1 VGQGATVAADNGSA
15 YGAGATVAA
24 GHTNAAAFGAGATT
38 QRANQQMFGTA
49 RNTYTMPGVTSGAS
63 RSAQSG
69 PTQLVTTDANGNL
82 ASDNG
87 STFRHIDENQSGVAM
102 AIAMQNPD
110 LTGNERFG
118 VAANW
123 GTFESANGL
132 GVALM
137 GVLGHNFLS
146 QNDRVSVSG
155 GFGVGFEEGRGDDAF
170 RPRRLAV
177 DALGTATR

>member
-1 VGQGATVAADNGSA
+1 
-15 YGAGATVAA
+15 
-24 GHTNAAAFGAGATT
+24 
-38 QRANQQMFGTA
+38 M
-49 RNTYTMPGVTSGAS
+49 
-63 RSAQSG
+63 
-69 PTQLVTTDANGNL
+69 TTDANGNL

-110 LTGNERFG
+110 LTGNELFG

-137 GVLGHNFLS
+137 GVLGQFPVAERQSVRLG
-146 QNDRVSVSG
+146 RVRRRFRG
-155 GFGVGFEEGRGDDAF
+155 GPRRRGLRRA
-170 RPRRLAV
+170 RRLAM
-177 DALGTATR
+177 DALGARMR